1 MATLKSKQI
10 HDFNNSVTWTSASDS
25 EIPNSKDIQNQFV
38 PEDSMI
44 LEEFTNQTK
53 SSTSAQWTL
62 TVTHN
67 IQSNS
72 ASLVTLFVNGFKMRS
87 SLISSVS
94 NKVIT
99 FDALGYD
106 IDSIDVLEV
115 HYIKNH
121 TV

>member
-10 HDFNNSVTWTSASDS
+10 LDFNNDVTWTSATDR

-44 LEEFTNQTK
+44 LEEFTNQTI
-53 SSTSAQWTL
+53 TAAATQWEL

-67 IQSNS
+67 IQNNS
-72 ASLVTLFVNGFKMRS
+72 ANLVTLFINGFKMRS
-87 SLISSVS
+87 SLTSSVS
-94 NKVIT
+94 NNVIT
-99 FDALGYD
+99 FNALGYD
-106 IDSIDVLEV
+106 IDSIDVIEV

>member
-53 SSTSAQWTL
+53 ASTSAQWTL

-94 NKVIT
+94 NNVIT

-106 IDSIDVLEV
+106 IDSIDILEV

>member
-53 SSTSAQWTL
+53 ASASAQWTL

>member
-53 SSTSAQWTL
+53 ASTSAQWTL

-87 SLISSVS
+87 SLTSSVS
-94 NKVIT
+94 NNVIT

-106 IDSIDVLEV
+106 IDTIDVLEV

>member
-1 MATLKSKQI
+1 MANLKSKQI
-10 HDFNNSVTWTSASDS
+10 GDFNNNVTWTSASNT

-38 PEDSMI
+38 PEDAMI
-44 LEEFTNQTK
+44 LEEFTNQTISAT
-53 SSTSAQWTL
+53 SSQWTL

-87 SLISSVS
+87 SLTSSVS

-106 IDSIDVLEV
+106 IDTIDVIEV

>member
-1 MATLKSKQI
+1 MSNLKSKQI
-10 HDFNNSVTWTSASDS
+10 GDFNNNVTWTSASNT

-38 PEDSMI
+38 PEDAMI
-44 LEEFTNQTK
+44 LEEFTNQTISAT
-53 SSTSAQWTL
+53 SSQWTL

-87 SLISSVS
+87 SLTSSVS

-106 IDSIDVLEV
+106 IDTIDVIEV